1 MIELTEEQLKRWREI
16 FAKDG
21 IIYDTDDDYK
31 EAVSNLVGY
40 FEILIEMDLSQKRK
54 AKTE

>member
-1 MIELTEEQLKRWREI
+1 MTELTEDQLENWKKT

-21 IIYDTDDDYK
+21 IIYDSDDDYR

-40 FEILIEMDLSQKRK
+40 FEILIDIENSLKLEQKSS
-54 AKTE
+54 

>member
-1 MIELTEEQLKRWREI
+1 MTELTDEQLQRWKEV

-21 IIYDTDDDYK
+21 IVYDTDDDYR

-40 FEILIEMDLSQKRK
+40 FEILIEMDRSQRQKGEK
-54 AKTE
+54 K